1 MTDPMRMTVDS
12 LLGDGLTLADKE
24 NGDSI
29 DNSFD
34 SIKIN

>member
-1 MTDPMRMTVDS
+1 MRMTVDS

-24 NGDSI
+24 NGDHHNI